1 MNNDQANNAVLSLDT
16 LEQQLNGLVEQGQH
30 RFEPA
35 RFEFIK
41 ALLQRSKNSR
51 PAISASAMQQ
61 LANRIDQYQQH
72 FQQAQQQ
79 AQLHCQAIE
88 QYSTEDGDNTKQRL
102 QQLLAQQQFKTIAR
116 LQQRLTRQHQRQ
128 QQPSHGALQQLTQSL
143 LQDQP
148 PEAQAHASH
157 LDQQLQQFEATV
169 SATLINNNDD
179 NSDDS
184 NSPTNQGSANG
195 ELKSIALFRAS
206 WAKRHIDNLANQAIN
221 NRPDNAGPLNPERL
235 ASGSLSRIKALSPR
249 YLNRFIGYVDT
260 LLWLQ
265 QTERQQEKALKKLKE
280 EK

>member
-1 MNNDQANNAVLSLDT
+1 MNNDQASNAPLSLDA
-16 LEQQLNGLVEQGQH
+16 LEQQLHGLIEQGQH

-41 ALLQRSKNSR
+41 ALLSRSKNSR
-51 PAISASAMQQ
+51 PAISATAIQQ
-61 LANRIDQYQQH
+61 LANRIDQYQQR
-72 FQQAQQQ
+72 FQHAQQQ
-79 AQLHCQAIE
+79 AQLHCQTIE
-88 QYSTEDGDNTKQRL
+88 QHSASFSRTA
-102 QQLLAQQQFKTIAR
+102 QQLFEQQQFKAVSR
-116 LQQRLTRQHQRQ
+116 LHQRLARQRQHQ

-143 LQDQP
+143 LQDHS
-148 PEAQAHASH
+148 PEAQAHTSH
-157 LDQQLQQFEATV
+157 LDQKLQQFEATV
-169 SATLINNNDD
+169 SATLINNG
-179 NSDDS
+179 DDS
-184 NSPTNQGSANG
+184 SNDPSDNNNRVANQDAANR

-265 QTERQQEKALKKLKE
+265 QTEQQQDKAVKKNKG
-280 EK
+280 